1 MPYQTFEKIQKKLG
15 YLNEQDQKNI
25 KKAFDFSL
33 RAHEN
38 QQRRTGEPYVFHG
51 LKTAMYLSELK
62 LDSPSLQAALLHDTI
77 EDTPV
82 TLSEIQNNFGKTVA
96 FLVDGVTKLGK
107 IRITRRWFI
116 LKSRKEMAAFDR
128 QIETLRKMF
137 VAMAK
142 DIRVV
147 LIKLADRRHNMETL
161 EGVES
166 SKRLRIAKETL
177 EIYAPLAYRLG
188 MGELKGQLEDLAFP
202 YVWPEEYRQ
211 LKSRVKDAYRI
222 RQKYLE
228 KVKKVLQK
236 KLARENIKAEIHGR
250 AKHFYSLFRKLE
262 RLDNDLNRIY
272 DLVALRIIVD
282 SISDCYKVLGI
293 IHEQWKPLV
302 GRIKDYI
309 AMPKPNGYQ
318 SLHTTVFCLD
328 GKIVEFQ
335 IRTQEMHEQAENG
348 IAAGWHYAET
358 KGTLDY
364 ILKKIKKVPSEDLR
378 WVKELAKWQRKLADN
393 RRLSQ
398 DIQVEFFS
406 DRIFVYTP
414 RGDVIDLPAGSTPID
429 FAFAIHSEVGNS
441 CAGARINGKMT
452 SLNTCLH
459 NGDIVEII
467 KAKKPQGPKRD
478 WLEFAKTSLARS
490 HIRRHLKLSKF

>member
-1 MPYQTFEKIQKKLG
+1 MPQKTFENLKSKIS
-15 YLNEQDQKNI
+15 YLDEKDQNDVKR
-25 KKAFDFSL
+25 AFEFALS
-33 RAHEN
+33 AHEN
-38 QQRRTGEPYVFHG
+38 QNRRTGEHYVFHG
-51 LKTAMYLSELK
+51 LKTAMYLAELK
-62 LDSPSLQAALLHDTI
+62 LDGPSLQAALLHDTV

-82 TLSEIQNNFGKTVA
+82 TLGEIQKTFGKTVT

-107 IRITRRWFI
+107 IRITRRWII
-116 LKSRKEMAAFDR
+116 LKSQKELAGFDR

-147 LIKLADRRHNMETL
+147 LIKLADRLHNMETL
-161 EGVES
+161 KGVEP

-188 MGELKGQLEDLAFP
+188 MGELKGRLEDLAFP
-202 YVWPEEYRQ
+202 YVYPDEYKW
-211 LKSRVKDAYRI
+211 LKSQIKDAYQI
-222 RQKYLE
+222 RQKYLQRVE
-228 KVKKVLQK
+228 TVLRQ
-236 KLARENIKAEIHGR
+236 KLAAEKISAQIDGR
-250 AKHFYSLFRKLE
+250 AKHFYSLWKKLQ
-262 RLDNDLNRIY
+262 RYDNDISRIY
-272 DLVALRIIVD
+272 DLVALRIIVN

-318 SLHTTVFCLD
+318 SLHTTVFCLE

-335 IRTQEMHEQAENG
+335 IRTQEMHQQAENG
-348 IAAGWHYAET
+348 IAAGWHYAEK

-364 ILKKIKKVPSEDLR
+364 ILKKIKRVPNEDLR
-378 WVKELAKWQRKLADN
+378 WVKELAKWQKKLSDN
-393 RRLSQ
+393 QRFSE
-398 DIQVEFFS
+398 DIQVDFFS

-414 RGDVIDLPAGSTPID
+414 QGDVIDLPAGSTPID
-429 FAFAIHSEVGNS
+429 FAYAIHSEVGNA
-441 CAGARINGKMT
+441 CTGARINGKMT
-452 SLNTCLH
+452 SLNTPLH

-467 KAKKPQGPKRD
+467 KSKKPHGPKRD
-478 WLEFAKTSLARS
+478 WLEFAKTSLART